1 MFSHAY
7 FCSIFLAMADSG
19 YMSQAPSAVKI
30 MSVPDTIQLSSDPQ
44 KTTSSKPVQQRDY
57 RPMKVL
63 KLYID
68 F

>member
-1 MFSHAY
+1 
-7 FCSIFLAMADSG
+7 MADPG
-19 YMSQAPSAVKI
+19 YTSQVPSAVKI

-44 KTTSSKPVQQRDY
+44 KTTSSKPVQRDY

-63 KLYID
+63 KSCINS